1 MKTFV
6 EFQQTYLFATRTVDR
21 SRHQSHHEQPQSS
34 NLAAVRSRVI
44 ILRSQNIPSCHLWKW
59 FLKNLNTRL
68 WEFREAPKVVG
79 AVFPNFPVGR
89 VGLLFILAQNLFN
102 FRDCALRGLNSKKNI
117 CKTPHS
123 ELL

>member
-21 SRHQSHHEQPQSS
+21 SSHQSHHEQPRSS

-44 ILRSQNIPSCHLWKW
+44 ILRSQNIPSYHLWKS
-59 FLKNLNTRL
+59 FLTNLGSRL
-68 WEFREAPKVVG
+68 WNFRGAPKVVG
-79 AVFPNFPVGR
+79 AVFPNFPVDR

-117 CKTPHS
+117 CKPPHS
-123 ELL
+123 EVL